1 MCKNIRARL
10 KGPFLIF
17 AKVWYNITKG
27 GAFGIN
33 AMVASLE
40 EYVAQATQAY
50 KPASNAIQS
59 QLDALD
65 SRLATTNEQINRNY
79 TQQQADLN
87 RSRNMAAESA
97 SMQAAGS
104 GGSFGGSANLANRR
118 YYDKTFV
125 PAVTQMKT
133 NQANDLATA
142 RQNIEDTRN
151 NLNSQMANIEA
162 QANQQALAQ
171 YYADQEAER
180 NRAIQQ
186 QQIAAQNA
194 YNQYLMEAYKQQQ
207 AANQTKK
214 WDFGNGFALYQGD
227 DGRAIYTKNGN
238 QISAGQFLTGTG
250 ASGPNWDMWN
260 DVWDNGV
267 NTYGVGSD
275 TVDLFGGSLL
285 KAKQANNYNDLFM
298 V

>member
-1 MCKNIRARL
+1 MCKNTRARL

-162 QANQQALAQ
+162 QANQQALTQ
-171 YYADQEAER
+171 YYADQEAEKQ
-180 NRAIQQ
+180 RALQA
-186 QQIAAQNA
+186 QQIAAENA
-194 YNQYLMEAYKQQQ
+194 YNQYLMEAYKQ
-207 AANQTKK
+207 ANQQPTLDKSQISFTDWLNDDSYGALDAVK
-214 WDFGNGFALYQGD
+214 GNSLNEKISALKTISSLYNANNNAIGRRSGIVNNIPLYQD
-227 DGRAIYTKNGN
+227 Y
-238 QISAGQFLTGTG
+238 
-250 ASGPNWDMWN
+250 
-260 DVWDNGV
+260 
-267 NTYGVGSD
+267 
-275 TVDLFGGSLL
+275 L
-285 KAKQANNYNDLFM
+285 KWRNS
-298 V
+298 

>member
-1 MCKNIRARL
+1 
-10 KGPFLIF
+10 
-17 AKVWYNITKG
+17 
-27 GAFGIN
+27 
-33 AMVASLE
+33 MVQSLE
-40 EYVAQATQAY
+40 QYVAQATQAY
-50 KPASNAIQS
+50 QPAVNALQA
-59 QLDALD
+59 QLDSLD
-65 SRLATTNEQINRNY
+65 SRLANTNEQINRSY

-133 NQANDLATA
+133 NQANDLAAA
-142 RQNIEDTRN
+142 RQASDDTRN
-151 NLNSQMANIEA
+151 NINTQLANMQS

-171 YYADQEAER
+171 YYADLEAER
-180 NRAIQQ
+180 NREIQR

-214 WDFGNGFALYQGD
+214 WDFGNGYALYQADNGT
-227 DGRAIYTKNGN
+227 AVYTKDGN
-238 QISAGQFLTGTG
+238 QISAGQFLNATG
-250 ASGPNWDMWN
+250 ANGAQWDLWN

-267 NTYGVGSD
+267 STVGVGSD
-275 TVDLFGGSLL
+275 TVEAFNKFSPKGYEYLF
-285 KAKQANNYNDLFM
+285 
-298 V
+298 